1 MSARL
6 SGASSSLA
14 GEPASSLSA
23 LVGGCPTP
31 LWSAAVV
38 RLGVADR
45 RVCWDGR
52 LDTVNALLTTVLGG
66 RLAIAGGLAGIAL
79 NSRGERTRCVA
90 ESGVRW
96 NA

>member
-14 GEPASSLSA
+14 WESAFSLSA
-23 LVGGCPTP
+23 LAGGCPTP
-31 LWSAAVV
+31 LWSAVVV

-45 RVCWDGR
+45 RACWDGR
-52 LDTVNALLTTVLGG
+52 LDTVNALLTTIFGG
-66 RLAIAGGLAGIAL
+66 PLAIAGGLAGIAR
-79 NSRGERTRCVA
+79 NSRRERTRCVA